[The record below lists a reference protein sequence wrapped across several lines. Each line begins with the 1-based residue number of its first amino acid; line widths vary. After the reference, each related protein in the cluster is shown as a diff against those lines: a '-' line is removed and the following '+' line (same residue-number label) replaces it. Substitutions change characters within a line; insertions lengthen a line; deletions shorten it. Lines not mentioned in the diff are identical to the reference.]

1 MAKEPFVLSTHKE
14 LPNGKFLYFASD
26 FHLGAPNKESSD
38 LRERKIVAWMEEV
51 SKDAAAIFLVG
62 DLFDFWYEYKQVIPK
77 GFVKFQ
83 ACLAT
88 LRDRDIPI
96 YFFTGN
102 HDLWMF
108 DYFPTN
114 FGIPVFREP
123 IIVEVGEQRIY
134 LGHGDGLGPGDHFY
148 KLLKRVFEAKLSHWL
163 FKWIHPDIGVWLAL
177 KWSRSS
183 RISSTERD
191 GGYQTN
197 EKEWL
202 WQYARE
208 ISQSAHFDYFIF
220 GHRHLPLELEVNE
233 KSKYIN
239 LGEWVNHC
247 TYVKYDGA
255 QAQLL
260 TYSS

>member
-1 MAKEPFVLSTHKE
+1 MAQAPFVLSDFKE
-14 LPNGKFLYFASD
+14 LPDGKFIYFASD
-26 FHLGAPNKESSD
+26 FHLGAPNREASD
-38 LRERKIVAWMEEV
+38 LRERKVIDWLNEV
-51 SKDAAAIFLVG
+51 SSDAAAIFLVG
-62 DLFDFWYEYKQVIPK
+62 DIFDFWYEYKQVVPK

-83 ACLAT
+83 ACLLN
-88 LRDRDIPI
+88 LRNRGIPV

-108 DYFPTN
+108 DYFPTH
-114 FGIPVFREP
+114 FGIPVFKRP
-123 IIVEVGEQRIY
+123 IILEVGEQKIL

-148 KLLKRVFEAKLSHWL
+148 KFLKRIFEGKLPQWL
-163 FKWIHPDIGVWLAL
+163 FRWIHPDIGVWLAL

-183 RISSTERD
+183 RISNTEKD
-191 GGYQTN
+191 GGVESKEN
-197 EKEWL
+197 EWL

-208 ISQSAHFDYFIF
+208 VSEKSHFDYFIF
-220 GHRHLPLELEVNE
+220 GHRHIPLDLEVNE
-233 KSKYIN
+233 KSRYIN

-247 TYVKYDGA
+247 TYVKYDGN